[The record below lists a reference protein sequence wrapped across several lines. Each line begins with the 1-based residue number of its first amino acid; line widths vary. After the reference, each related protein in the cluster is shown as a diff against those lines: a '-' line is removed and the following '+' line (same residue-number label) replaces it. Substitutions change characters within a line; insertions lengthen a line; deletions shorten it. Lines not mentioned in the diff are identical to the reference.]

1 MSEGV
6 SQVAAIVF
14 AVTVISMALLWLAV
28 LPTIGLLWSVG
39 WLK

>member
-14 AVTVISMALLWLAV
+14 AVTVIWLAVMWVAV